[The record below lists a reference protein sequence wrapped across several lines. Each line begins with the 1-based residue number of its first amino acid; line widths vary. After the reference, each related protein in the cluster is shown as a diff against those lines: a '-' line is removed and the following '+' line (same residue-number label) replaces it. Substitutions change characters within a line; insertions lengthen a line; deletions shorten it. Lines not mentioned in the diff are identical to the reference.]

1 MRGIGGPLLC
11 IGDLLSDVG
20 EADDKLEDTTYASLF
35 QSQPSSH
42 LLHPDLHFQ
51 PSRLTQ
57 LFQESYDQLNKALA
71 GSDHSWTS
79 MTLELCTT
87 LDTAKKLIESANSN
101 VMVLSEN
108 VGELENIIKKGESAI
123 AEVRSIHSSLS
134 QRIDSATKREA

>member
-1 MRGIGGPLLC
+1 MCFHHLAFLVLNLLALNC
-11 IGDLLSDVG
+11 
-20 EADDKLEDTTYASLF
+20 
-35 QSQPSSH
+35 
-42 LLHPDLHFQ
+42 LHFFPLQ
-51 PSRLTQ
+51 GIVASPFSAIFSLHYLTTDIFLFSPSPVLPQ
-57 LFQESYDQLNKALA
+57 
-71 GSDHSWTS
+71 
-79 MTLELCTT
+79 LCTT